1 MALLDSSRSIK
12 RSPDDGPPHGTAFRV
27 HPAHFRS
34 PPRFSSMQVIE
45 LLEAGISSLDLLFV
59 LTALGLG
66 SMLTYVTAGSLAERH
81 SPGTWGDEL
90 RNLLV

>member
-1 MALLDSSRSIK
+1 
-12 RSPDDGPPHGTAFRV
+12 
-27 HPAHFRS
+27 
-34 PPRFSSMQVIE
+34 MQVIE